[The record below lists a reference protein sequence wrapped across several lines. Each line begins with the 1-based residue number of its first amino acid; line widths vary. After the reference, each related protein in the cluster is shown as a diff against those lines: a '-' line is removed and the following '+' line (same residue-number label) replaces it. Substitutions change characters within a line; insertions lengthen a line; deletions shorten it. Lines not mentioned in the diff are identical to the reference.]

1 MTVREERTASLT
13 LRYDKMLILLQ
24 PTEATRGLARQ
35 RVTVV
40 NYPDGRFAIRHN
52 GLDLPFRV
60 FDKLAKV
67 DQAAIIEN
75 KRLGA
80 VLAHIRERQDA
91 YEPAWNRDRRPAT
104 RNNLRPVATGVS
116 LTSLT
121 GADP

>member
-1 MTVREERTASLT
+1 
-13 LRYDKMLILLQ
+13 MLILLQ

-60 FDKLAKV
+60 FDKLGKV

-91 YEPAWNRDRRPAT
+91 YEPAWNRHRRPAT
-104 RNNLRPVATGVS
+104 RNNLRRAATGAS
-116 LTSLT
+116 LTSLS

>member
-1 MTVREERTASLT
+1 
-13 LRYDKMLILLQ
+13 MLILLE
-24 PTEATRGLARQ
+24 PTKATRSLARQ

-67 DQAAIIEN
+67 DHAAIVEN

-91 YEPAWNRDRRPAT
+91 YEPAWNHDHRPAT
-104 RNNLRPVATGVS
+104 RNNLRPAAPGAS

>member
-1 MTVREERTASLT
+1 MKRVLA
-13 LRYDKMLILLQ
+13 
-24 PTEATRGLARQ
+24 AVALARK

-40 NYPDGRFAIRHN
+40 NYPDGRFAIRHE

-60 FDKLAKV
+60 FDKLRKV
-67 DQAAIIEN
+67 ERAAVVEN
-75 KRLGA
+75 ERLGA

-91 YEPAWNRDRRPAT
+91 YEPAWNRDLRPDT
-104 RNNLRPVATGVS
+104 RNNLRRTAR

>member
-1 MTVREERTASLT
+1 
-13 LRYDKMLILLQ
+13 MLLLLE
-24 PTEATRGLARQ
+24 PNEATRPLARQ

-40 NYPDGRFAIRHN
+40 NYPDGRFAIRHK

-60 FDKLAKV
+60 FDKLHKV
-67 DQAAIIEN
+67 DQATIVEN

-91 YEPAWNRDRRPAT
+91 YEPAWNGDRRLAT
-104 RNNLRPVATGVS
+104 HNNLRRAAEGS
-116 LTSLT
+116 GLTSLS